1 MSWSLRQ
8 SSWLRQRVL
17 ADDGAEYVGLLAHAQ
32 KPVGVLA
39 LTSAGGVMLWR
50 HARGGTVS
58 ESWGQAP
65 PRTRA
70 LAGHDPSQRLALVGA
85 YGAQVWSL
93 ETREKLAASEPALGA
108 IDVAAFAHDGALFT
122 GGRDGCWRRW
132 PAGPI
137 DSLSASTSDCTVLA
151 HDKPVRALAA
161 HPRGEY
167 LVSAGGDH
175 ALRVWDVPTGRLA
188 ASTDR

>member
-39 LTSAGGVMLWR
+39 LTSAGRMALWR
-50 HARGGTVS
+50 HARGGAVS

-70 LAGHDPSQRLALVGA
+70 LAGHNPSQRLALVGA

-93 ETREKLAASEPALGA
+93 EAREKLAASERALGA
-108 IDVAAFAHDGALFT
+108 MDVAAFAHDGALFV

-132 PAGPI
+132 PAEAIG
-137 DSLSASTSDCTVLA
+137 SLSVSAAGYAVLA
-151 HDKPVRALAA
+151 HEKPIRALAA
-161 HPRGEY
+161 HPRGEC

-175 ALRVWDVPTGRLA
+175 ALRVWEVPAARLA
-188 ASTDR
+188 TCTNR